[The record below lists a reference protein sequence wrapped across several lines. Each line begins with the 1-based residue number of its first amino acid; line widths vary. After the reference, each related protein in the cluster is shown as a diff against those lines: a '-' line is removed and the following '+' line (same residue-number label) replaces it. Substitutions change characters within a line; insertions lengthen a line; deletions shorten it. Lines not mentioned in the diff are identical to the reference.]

1 MSRQTVF
8 EVNGMKCGGCV
19 AKAREALQ
27 AVPGLVDAKVDL
39 AGKSAVITGDVD
51 PAAVIAAL
59 GKAGYPAQVKSA

>member
-1 MSRQTVF
+1 MSKQTLF

-19 AKAREALQ
+19 AKAQEALQ

-39 AGKSAVITGDVD
+39 AGKSALVTGDVD

-59 GKAGYPAQVKSA
+59 QKVGYPTNLKSG

>member
-1 MSRQTVF
+1 MHKQTVF

-19 AKAREALQ
+19 AKAQAALQ

-39 AGKSAVITGDVD
+39 AGKSAVVSGDVD

-59 GKAGYPAQVKSA
+59 SKAGYPAQVKSA

>member
-1 MSRQTVF
+1 MSKQTVF

-19 AKAREALQ
+19 AKAQEALT

-39 AGKSAVITGDVD
+39 AGKSAVVTGDVD

-59 GKAGYPAQVKSA
+59 RKAGYPAQVKSA